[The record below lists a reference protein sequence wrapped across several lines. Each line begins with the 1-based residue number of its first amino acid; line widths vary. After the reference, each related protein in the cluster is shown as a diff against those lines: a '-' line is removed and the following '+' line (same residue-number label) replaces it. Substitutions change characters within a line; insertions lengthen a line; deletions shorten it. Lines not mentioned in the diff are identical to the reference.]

1 MMREPIRV
9 LIIDDSSLMRKLISS
24 FFSGTADI
32 EVIAT
37 AMNGRFGLHKME
49 TLSPDVIILDLE
61 MPEMNGIE
69 FLKEKKRRGADT
81 PVIILSSHAER
92 GAKVTMEAIAAGASD
107 FLLKPSTDQGQA
119 LPDVSGHL
127 VQLVRIYGA
136 LARKKTR
143 PLPQDRETPVKP
155 FPPPRPPEPP
165 TPRRTPRRRPERI
178 EVIAIGVSTGGPNAL
193 RTILPQ
199 LRPDL
204 DIPVLIVQH
213 MPPGFTE
220 EFAYSLNRICDL
232 KVKEAAESDVISG
245 GRIFIAPGDRHII
258 VRQRPLARVIEL
270 DDSPARHGH
279 KPSVDV
285 LFASVADVYHNHA
298 CALIMTG
305 MGKDGAEA
313 IGDVYEE
320 GGITLAQDAD
330 TSIVFGMP
338 KVAIGYGYIQR
349 VLPLSDIPY
358 FLNRINERERTP
370 DSSADILSG

>member
-1 MMREPIRV
+1 MREPIRV

-24 FFSGTADI
+24 FFNDMPDI

-49 TLSPDVIILDLE
+49 TLTPDVIILDLE

-119 LPDVSGHL
+119 LPDVSEHL

-143 PLPQDRETPVKP
+143 PPAQDREMPVKP
-155 FPPPRPPEPP
+155 FPPPRKPEPP
-165 TPRRTPRRRPERI
+165 APRRTPRRRPERI

-232 KVKEAAESDVISG
+232 KVKEAAEGDVISG
-245 GRIFIAPGDRHII
+245 GRIFIAPGDRHIL

-270 DDSPARHGH
+270 DDSPARYGH

-285 LFASVADVYHNHA
+285 LFASVAGVYHNHA

-320 GGITLAQDAD
+320 GGVTLAQDAD

-349 VLPLSDIPY
+349 VLPLPDIPH
-358 FLNRINERERTP
+358 FLNRINERERTADSPP
-370 DSSADILSG
+370 DSLSG